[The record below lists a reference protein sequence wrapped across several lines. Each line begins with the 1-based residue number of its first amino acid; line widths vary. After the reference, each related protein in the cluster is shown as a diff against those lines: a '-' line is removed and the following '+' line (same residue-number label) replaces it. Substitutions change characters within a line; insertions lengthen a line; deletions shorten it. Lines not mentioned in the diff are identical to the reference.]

1 MKRIILFFAVCLG
14 LSVFQTTFADVP
26 DTARAASKRTG
37 NTTVSSTTNSNRS
50 HLTDTKR
57 TTNQQ
62 NKNTRTAVK
71 TNQSRVVSRNTNTQK
86 NVKSRNAIT
95 QPTQNV
101 VNRVSTTARMG
112 ANSKTIE
119 PRKNSSTTTASKSAR
134 SAASKKIVRAAEI
147 NSEKIANIKSA
158 DYSKCKTV
166 YYECMDEFC
175 ANKDANLRRC
185 ACSSRIHEFDN
196 IKKQLDAAEDK
207 MLDFNQRLLTV
218 SLDKEDAAAINISSE
233 GELAFDTKDKSESEK
248 LLQKITKTLNSSGDS
263 KINNDLSAIS
273 LSLDMDT
280 AWDNIDSLSGVATS
294 SKNGLDLYNAA
305 RPVCIEMAREVCTD
319 DELTIAQ
326 DGYKLTI
333 QQDCNTVA
341 KSYNTL
347 YNDAMGKI
355 HESSALLDMSRLS
368 VYQQRNSDD
377 ILTCKK
383 KILAQLSDSAVC
395 GENLYKCLDTTGE
408 YIDPSTGKAFLSE
421 NLYRLTELI
430 QEPVENE
437 KWSKIAKNET
447 FVNFINSKK
456 EFLTPAIQQCQDIAD
471 MVWKEFLDD
480 AISQIKLAQNTK
492 MEEIKRGCTTLVA
505 ECKTNALTD
514 LAEFDSRALSIFN
527 VAADKTANEMCS
539 KIQNSCISLMGINSN
554 DWGEGITDIATD
566 ITYKSIIDT
575 CTQIGRDCIIQKCNG
590 ASGNFALCK
599 STSAENRMAILK
611 RDACWNEVLNCV
623 NGADNLA
630 NMNPTFSSNNTYYDP
645 DACGDANPKACIIA
659 KQIWGDCET
668 DNSNTPIS
676 NLANLPNTLTIS
688 HNKIIAGS
696 SLLSWLAT
704 NTGTQTQ
711 NDSCNTFPCPVN
723 FALSNGTCQ
732 QVIADQTGDCETAEN
747 YNQIIHVTS
756 DLTNYCAS
764 GKRDMFGNCC
774 ADEYTSNGICVP
786 TSDDNDNNPY
796 KALLLVNETCNV
808 TTDNYYCP
816 TSRQIS
822 VYCITTADHIIY
834 DDSGTDFYVQ
844 YTCPNEGTNIGRWIL
859 VDQYGNYFNV
869 QNQTDAPKMTYNDNT
884 CDNHSCPCS
893 INTCTYKYDTNQWK
907 WLDGNNNEC
916 STGISQV
923 PTDNEF
929 IIKYQ

>member
-71 TNQSRVVSRNTNTQK
+71 ANQSRVVSRNTNTQK

-112 ANSKTIE
+112 ANAKTIE
-119 PRKNSSTTTASKSAR
+119 PRKKSSTTTTSKNAR

-158 DYSKCKTV
+158 NYSKCKTV

-218 SLDKEDAAAINISSE
+218 SLDKEDAAAINIASE

-248 LLQKITKTLNSSGDS
+248 LLQKITQTLNSSGNS

-368 VYQQRNSDD
+368 VYQQRNADD

-430 QEPVENE
+430 QEPGENE
-437 KWSKIAKNET
+437 KWSKIAKNEN

-456 EFLTPAIQQCQDIAD
+456 EFLTPAIQQCRDIAD

-480 AISQIKLAQNTK
+480 AISQIKLAQNAK

-505 ECKTNALTD
+505 ECKTNAMTD

-527 VAADKTANEMCS
+527 VAADKTANEMCL
-539 KIQNSCISLMGINSN
+539 KIKNSCISLLGGDSS
-554 DWGEGITDIATD
+554 DWGGGITDIATD
-566 ITYKSIIDT
+566 ISYKSIIDT

-599 STSAENRMAILK
+599 NTTSENRIAILK

-645 DACGDANPKACIIA
+645 NACGNANPKACIIA

-704 NTGTQTQ
+704 NTGTQDKI
-711 NDSCNTFPCPVN
+711 DSCNTYPCPVN
-723 FALSNGTCQ
+723 FELSNGTCQ
-732 QVIADQTGDCETAEN
+732 QVIADQTGDCKTAEN

-774 ADEYTSNGICVP
+774 ADEYTSNGICTP
-786 TSDDNDNNPY
+786 DSNY

-808 TTDNYYCP
+808 TDNYYCP

-822 VYCITTADHIIY
+822 VYCITTADHIDY
-834 DDSGTDFYVQ
+834 DDSSDGFYVQ
-844 YTCPNEGTNIGRWIL
+844 YTCPNNGRWIL
-859 VDQYGNYFNV
+859 VDQYGNYFNA
-869 QNQTDAPKMTYNDNT
+869 QNQSGAPTMTYNDNT

-893 INTCTYKYDTNQWK
+893 INTCIYKYDTNQWK

-929 IIKYQ
+929 VITYQPYQP

>member
-158 DYSKCKTV
+158 NYSKCKTV

-207 MLDFNQRLLTV
+207 MLYFNQRLLTV
-218 SLDKEDAAAINISSE
+218 SLDKEDAAAINIASE

-248 LLQKITKTLNSSGDS
+248 LLQKITQTLNSSGNS

-368 VYQQRNSDD
+368 VYQQRNADD

-430 QEPVENE
+430 QEPGENE
-437 KWSKIAKNET
+437 KWSKIAKNEN

-456 EFLTPAIQQCQDIAD
+456 EFLTPATQQCQDIAD

-480 AISQIKLAQNTK
+480 AISQIKLAQNAK

-505 ECKTNALTD
+505 ECKTNAMTD

-527 VAADKTANEMCS
+527 VAADKTANEMCL
-539 KIQNSCISLMGINSN
+539 KIKNSCISLLGGDSS
-554 DWGEGITDIATD
+554 DWGGGITDIATD
-566 ITYKSIIDT
+566 ISYKSIIDT

-599 STSAENRMAILK
+599 STTAENRMAILK

-645 DACGDANPKACIIA
+645 NACGNANQNACLIA
-659 KQIWGDCET
+659 KQIWGDCER
-668 DNSNTPIS
+668 DNQSTPLSNTLSNNIIS
-676 NLANLPNTLTIS
+676 
-688 HNKIIAGS
+688 GS

-704 NTGTQTQ
+704 NTGTQTR
-711 NDSCNTFPCPVN
+711 NDSCNTYPCPVN
-723 FALSNGTCQ
+723 FVLSNGTCQ
-732 QVIADQTGDCETAEN
+732 QVIADQTGDCKTAEN

-756 DLTNYCAS
+756 DLTNYCES

-774 ADEYTSNGICVP
+774 ADEYTSNGICTP
-786 TSDDNDNNPY
+786 DSNH

-822 VYCITTADHIIY
+822 VYCITTADYIDY
-834 DDSGTDFYVQ
+834 DDSSDGFYVQ
-844 YTCPNEGTNIGRWIL
+844 YTCPNNGRWVL

-869 QNQTDAPKMTYNDNT
+869 QNQSGAPTMTYNDNT

-893 INTCTYKYDTNQWK
+893 INTCIYKYDTNQWK
-907 WLDGNNNEC
+907 WLDSNNNEC

-929 IIKYQ
+929 VITYQPYQP